1 MRIGIA
7 NDMPIAAELLRRVV
21 ASTSEHRVVWIAAD
35 GQEAV
40 DNCRYQLPDLVLMDI
55 NMPNMDGVEATR
67 RIMAETPC
75 AILLVTAS
83 VDANLSGVYDAM
95 GHGAI
100 DAVDLPSVGVGGD
113 LPSHASVLLT
123 KIAIISKLIGEGR
136 GKSLRPSPVAVSK
149 ETGVAA
155 RRLVAIGASAG
166 GPAAVAKV
174 LGGLP
179 ADFGAALVLVQHI
192 DEKFVPGLCQWLGQH
207 TPIRVTAAL
216 AGARP
221 EPGLLHVAAS
231 ADHLVLLE
239 DGTFAYTPEPL
250 SLPYRPSVDVFYR
263 SLERHWNGQLVAVLL
278 SGMGRDGAQGLKNLR
293 DAGHLTLAQDRAT
306 SAVYG
311 MPKAAAAIDAA
322 VDILPLEQIA
332 GRLLDT
338 FGRSG

>member
-21 ASTSEHRVVWIAAD
+21 ASVPEHRVVWVAAD

-75 AILLVTAS
+75 AILLVIAS
-83 VDANLSGVYDAM
+83 VDANVTGVYDAM

-100 DAVDLPSVGVGGD
+100 DAVDLPNVGIGAD
-113 LPSHASVLLT
+113 LSTQASRLLT
-123 KIAIISKLIGEGR
+123 KIAIIGTLLGEGR
-136 GKSLRPSPVAVSK
+136 GQRSRPSSPPAP
-149 ETGVAA
+149 EEAGGAA

-174 LGGLP
+174 LSGLP
-179 ADFGAALVLVQHI
+179 ADFTAALVLVQHI

-207 TPIRVTAAL
+207 TPIRVTAAVT
-216 AGARP
+216 GGRP
-221 EPGLLHVAAS
+221 ERGMVHVASS

-239 DGTFAYTPEPL
+239 DGTFAYTPEPR
-250 SLPYRPSVDVFYR
+250 SLPYRPSVDLFYQ
-263 SLERHWNGQLVAVLL
+263 SLERHWHGELIAVLL
-278 SGMGRDGAQGLKNLR
+278 SGMGRDGAQGLKALR
-293 DAGHLTLAQDRAT
+293 DAGHLTLAQDKGS

-311 MPKAAAAIDAA
+311 MPKAAAALDAA
-322 VDILPLEQIA
+322 VEVLPLEHIA
-332 GRLLDT
+332 GRLLGV
-338 FGRSG
+338 FGRSD

>member
-7 NDMPIAAELLRRVV
+7 NDMPIAAELLRRIV
-21 ASTSEHRVVWIAAD
+21 ASGSEHRVVWIAAD

-40 DNCRYQLPDLVLMDI
+40 DHCRYQLPDLVLMDI

-83 VDANLSGVYDAM
+83 VDANLTGVYDAM

-100 DAVDLPSVGVGGD
+100 DAVDLPNVGIGD
-113 LPSHASVLLT
+113 DLSTQASSLLT
-123 KIAIISKLIGEGR
+123 KIATIGKLLGEGR
-136 GKSLRPSPVAVSK
+136 GRRLRTPAPVQ
-149 ETGVAA
+149 EEPGGAA

-174 LGGLP
+174 LSGLP
-179 ADFGAALVLVQHI
+179 ADFAAALVLVQHI
-192 DEKFVPGLCQWLGQH
+192 DEKFVRGLCQWLGEH
-207 TPIRVTAAL
+207 TPIRVTAAVV
-216 AGARP
+216 GERP
-221 EPGLLHVAAS
+221 EPGIVHVASS
-231 ADHLVLLE
+231 ADHLILLE
-239 DGTFAYTPEPL
+239 DGTFAYTPEPR

-263 SLERHWNGQLVAVLL
+263 SVERHWHGELIAVLL
-278 SGMGRDGAQGLKNLR
+278 SGMGRDGAQGLKDLR
-293 DAGHLTLAQDRAT
+293 DAGHLTIAQDKAT

-322 VDILPLEQIA
+322 VEILPLEHIA
-332 GRLLDT
+332 VRLLDT